1 MLKFLLLGVI
11 LVAIYF
17 IFFKK
22 KRVVEDQS
30 SQDSRWKDK
39 REDQISNDLIPC
51 EECGTLVPQSEAI
64 ISNGRYYCSEKCMR
78 N

>member
-22 KRVVEDQS
+22 KRIKSED
-30 SQDSRWKDK
+30 SQQNRWQNRKD
-39 REDQISNDLIPC
+39 DQISNDLIPC
-51 EECGTLVPQSEAI
+51 ESCDTLVPQSEAI

-78 N
+78 D